1 MRILFHLGAHSTD
14 EGRILD
20 CLSQNRGRLWRAGT
34 LLPEPATYRPL
45 LREAMA
51 QRREEMASAALESEL
66 LGRICGEEMPQRLIL
81 SNDSFLSAAARV
93 FKQRTLY
100 GQAGDKVVQLQQ
112 LFPGHEAGF
121 CLAIRNPATFIPA
134 VVARLG
140 GTGVDE
146 LLGGIDARALRWSD
160 VVKAIAG
167 AAPGKPLT
175 VWCNE
180 DTPLIWPEVLAA
192 VAGQPAEPPFEGQED
207 FLASLMTEAGV
218 ERMRA
223 YLRTHVPAGALQRRR
238 VVAAFLDKFA
248 RPEAVEEELDVP
260 GWTEAVVEEI
270 TESYEEDIFEIQR
283 MPEVTFLEA

>member
-1 MRILFHLGAHSTD
+1 MRIVFHLGAHSTD
-14 EGRILD
+14 EGRLLD

-34 LLPEPATYRPL
+34 LLPEPASYRPL
-45 LREAMA
+45 LREATAHRRDEVGTPELEA
-51 QRREEMASAALESEL
+51 QLLE
-66 LGRICGEEMPQRLIL
+66 RICGEEMPRRLIL
-81 SNDSFLSAAARV
+81 SHDSFLSAASRV

-100 GQAGDKVVQLQQ
+100 GQAGDKADVLAR
-112 LFPGHEAGF
+112 LFPTREF

-134 VVARLG
+134 VFARLG
-140 GTGVDE
+140 GTRFDE
-146 LLGGIDARALRWSD
+146 FLGGIDPRALRWSE
-160 VVKAIAG
+160 VVAAIAG
-167 AAPGKPLT
+167 AAPGMPLT

-192 VAGQPAEPPFEGQED
+192 VAGEPADPPFEGQED

-223 YLRTHVPAGALQRRR
+223 YLRTHVPRGALQRRR

-260 GWTEAVVEEI
+260 GWTEALVEEI
-270 TESYEEDIFEIQR
+270 TEAYEEDIFEIQR
-283 MPEVTFLEA
+283 MQEVTFIEA